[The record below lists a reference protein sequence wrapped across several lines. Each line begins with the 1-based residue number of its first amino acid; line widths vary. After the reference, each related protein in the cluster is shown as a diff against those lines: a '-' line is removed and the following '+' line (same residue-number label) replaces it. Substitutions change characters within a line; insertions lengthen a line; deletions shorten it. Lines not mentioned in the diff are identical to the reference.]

1 MQRGPYPGASSTVG
15 AVTDPQAGFKQQAAE
30 AAAAEVQSG
39 MAVGLGTGSTAIF
52 GTRRIGA
59 LLQRGEL
66 RDVVGFATSEA
77 TRRVAEQVGTP
88 LLAQEPPRPLD
99 RPIDAAA
106 TVDRHINW
114 L

>member
-30 AAAAEVQSG
+30 AAAAEVRSG

-52 GTRRIGA
+52 APRRICA

-66 RDVVGFATSEA
+66 RDVVG
-77 TRRVAEQVGTP
+77 VAPSQAHPPEGQP
-88 LLAQEPPRPLD
+88 LGIPMLAEELHRSLD
-99 RPIDAAA
+99 PTIRAA
-106 TVDRHINW
+106 DDGHP
-114 L
+114 